1 MELFVSDL
9 DGTLLNKNAELSVNT
24 KNILNR
30 LIEKGLKFTVATA
43 RTYASAGKILN
54 GLNLEL
60 PIILMNGV
68 SVFDVKSEKYC
79 KVNYLDKDL
88 CRKIN
93 NEKNKAGLDCFLYTI
108 KNNEMMTYF
117 ERLSSKAMEN
127 FYNIRKT
134 RYYKAFTKVNCFE
147 EVMENVIYFTFIGT
161 REMLLPFYE
170 KIKLFPQL
178 TITFY
183 DDIYSE
189 NLWYLEVFSADAS
202 KKNAVTYIK
211 EKFGFDKIYAFGDNT
226 NDLPMF
232 EVADRKYAVENAN
245 RIVLEKCDEVIG
257 SNENDGVAEFLL
269 KLKGK

>member
-93 NEKNKAGLDCFLYTI
+93 NEKKQSRT
-108 KNNEMMTYF
+108 
-117 ERLSSKAMEN
+117 
-127 FYNIRKT
+127 
-134 RYYKAFTKVNCFE
+134 
-147 EVMENVIYFTFIGT
+147 
-161 REMLLPFYE
+161 
-170 KIKLFPQL
+170 
-178 TITFY
+178 
-183 DDIYSE
+183 
-189 NLWYLEVFSADAS
+189 
-202 KKNAVTYIK
+202 
-211 EKFGFDKIYAFGDNT
+211 
-226 NDLPMF
+226 
-232 EVADRKYAVENAN
+232 
-245 RIVLEKCDEVIG
+245 
-257 SNENDGVAEFLL
+257 
-269 KLKGK
+269 